1 MFDIS
6 TKGQIVTRH
15 HGRAGLFVTAAIAG
29 LIAAT
34 PAWAT
39 DSGPLVYHVSSRGD
53 DAATGDAQ
61 HPFRTLARL
70 QEAIRANSDA
80 HDIVVQLD
88 DPVYRLD
95 APLTMG
101 TADGGRNGHSVTWTG
116 APGIRPI
123 LSGGLPVSGWTMF
136 DAGRHIYVAT
146 VPKGIEARE
155 LWIDNR
161 LAPRAAIEIKRDAVR
176 FTQTGFT
183 IIDPRLCY
191 LAKLPQQNRI
201 EVEGT
206 GFFTDRFSPV
216 AHIDGVDIVMQQPG
230 WDNNLWGYDTLANPH
245 APEFSHLFL
254 VNSLAFLTKPGQ
266 WYVDPDAGKL
276 YYRPPDGTD
285 PNRQSIVLPRLPFLI
300 GIAGTYDPVRNLTFR
315 GIQFSYTSWLG
326 PLSNRGYA
334 SQQSGAYLAD
344 PSPDYPKDSLQSCK
358 WGCRAFETMRNEWSQ
373 MPAAIQV
380 ARAQKVTFDH
390 DIFAHLG
397 QIGLGIGNDE
407 TANASDIGLGAQ
419 DIAITSNLFTD
430 LAGGAIVVG
439 GVRRSAHHPADPALI
454 NRDIL
459 IANNRVQ
466 TVSQEF
472 RDNAAIL
479 STYVTGAKIVHNEVS
494 GAPYDGI
501 DVGYGWGY
509 QDVGGNPNYRVNQHG
524 YDGTGNI
531 QYQVPTTLRDTLVA
545 YNRVHDVKQWF
556 EDGGAIYNLS
566 ANPGAEIHDNYLYD
580 LHGHI
585 GLYLDE
591 GSRAVVLRNNVV
603 DGTGRWLNDNTV
615 KNANPMRITID
626 NKAIG
631 NWHNST
637 LVGGQWNAYQ
647 NDLILDDHPVQ
658 GSAWPAAAKAVMAV
672 AGIEP
677 GKEPPTR

>member
-1 MFDIS
+1 MRMQ
-6 TKGQIVTRH
+6 KGLH
-15 HGRAGLFVTAAIAG
+15 LPHLLALLTAMGASPA
-29 LIAAT
+29 LAAD
-34 PAWAT
+34 P
-39 DSGPLVYHVSSRGD
+39 PLVLHLSPDGNDAGSGD
-53 DAATGDAQ
+53 TD
-61 HPFRTLARL
+61 HPFRTFDRL
-70 QEAIRANSDA
+70 QETIRANSDVR
-80 HDIVVQLD
+80 DIVVELGD
-88 DPVYRLD
+88 HTYRLT
-95 APLTMG
+95 APLIMG
-101 TADGGRNGHSVTWTG
+101 TADGGRNGHKVTWTA
-116 APGIRPI
+116 APGAHPV
-123 LSGGLPVSGWTMF
+123 LSGGLPVTGWHLD
-136 DAGRHIYVAT
+136 DAKRHIYVAE
-146 VPKGIEARE
+146 VPKGIEARQ
-155 LWIDNR
+155 LWVDDH
-161 LAPRAAIEIKRDAVR
+161 LAPRARIEIKRDAVR
-176 FTQTGFT
+176 FTQTGLD
-183 IIDPRLCY
+183 IIDPKLRY
-191 LAKLPQQNRI
+191 LATLPDQGRI
-201 EVEGT
+201 EVEST

-216 AHIDGVDIVMQQPG
+216 ASIAGDRIVMKQPA
-230 WDNNLWGYDTLANPH
+230 WDNNLWGYDTLASPH

-254 VNSLAFLTKPGQ
+254 INALAFLTEPGQ
-266 WYVDPDAGKL
+266 WYLDPKAGKL

-285 PNRQSIVLPRLPFLI
+285 PNRQSIILPRLDFLI

-315 GIQFSYTSWLG
+315 GLRFSYTSWLG
-326 PLSNRGYA
+326 PLSDRGYA
-334 SQQSGAYLAD
+334 SQQAGAYLAD
-344 PSPDYPKDSLQSCK
+344 PSPAYPKDSLESCK

-380 ARAQKVTFDH
+380 SRAEHVLFDGN
-390 DIFAHLG
+390 IFAHLG
-397 QIGLGIGNDE
+397 QIALGIGNDE
-407 TANASDIGLGAQ
+407 GANASNIGLGAQ
-419 DIAITSNLFTD
+419 QIAVTSNLFTD

-439 GVRRSAHHPADPALI
+439 GVRRPAHHPDDPRLV

-479 STYVTGAKIVHNEVS
+479 STYVTGATIIHNDIS

-501 DVGYGWGY
+501 DIGYGWGI
-509 QDVGGNPNYRVNQHG
+509 QDVGGNPNYRANMHG
-524 YDGTGNI
+524 YDGTGNL
-531 QYQVPTTLRDTLVA
+531 QYQVPTTLRDTVVA

-566 ANPGAEIHDNYLYD
+566 ANPGAEVHDNYLYD

-591 GSRAVVLRNNVV
+591 GSRAVVVRNNVV

-626 NKAIG
+626 NKAVG

-658 GSAWPAAAKAVMAV
+658 GDAWPAAAKAVMAT
-672 AGIEP
+672 AGIER
-677 GKEPPTR
+677 GKEPPAGLPAAAHPEP

>member
-1 MFDIS
+1 MKRR
-6 TKGQIVTRH
+6 TGQ
-15 HGRAGLFVTAAIAG
+15 ASLFFSAVAAISIVASPAF
-29 LIAAT
+29 AAE
-34 PAWAT
+34 PAT
-39 DSGPLVYHVSSRGD
+39 LVYHVSAKGD

-61 HPFRTLARL
+61 HPFRTLVRL
-70 QEAIRANSDA
+70 QEAIRANSDT

-88 DPVYRLD
+88 DRVYQLD
-95 APLTMG
+95 QPLMMG

-116 APGIRPI
+116 APGAQPI
-123 LSGGLPVSGWTMF
+123 LSGGLPVRGWSMF
-136 DAGRHIYVAT
+136 DAKRHIYVAT

-155 LWIDNR
+155 LWVDDH
-161 LAPRAAIEIKRDAVR
+161 LAPRTAIEIKRDAVR
-176 FTQTGFT
+176 FTQTGLT
-183 IIDPRLCY
+183 IVDPALRY
-191 LAKLPQQNRI
+191 LATLPEQNRI

-216 AHIDGVDIVMQQPG
+216 SHIDGSEIAMQQPG

-245 APEFSHLFL
+245 APQFSHLFL
-254 VNSLAFLTKPGQ
+254 VNSLAFLTKSGQ
-266 WYVDPDAGKL
+266 WYIDPAAGKL
-276 YYRPPDGTD
+276 YYRPPEGVD
-285 PNRQSIVLPRLPFLI
+285 PNSQSIVLPRLPFLI
-300 GIAGTYDPVRNLTFR
+300 GIAGTYEPIRNLTFR
-315 GIQFSYTSWLG
+315 DIQFSYTSWLG

-334 SQQSGAYLAD
+334 SQQSGTFLAD
-344 PSPDYPKDSLQSCK
+344 ASPDYPKDSLQSCK

-380 ARAQKVTFDH
+380 ARADNIAFDR

-397 QIGLGIGNDE
+397 QIALGIGNDE
-407 TANASDIGLGAQ
+407 DANASNIGLGAQ
-419 DIAITSNLFTD
+419 NIAVTSNLFTD
-430 LAGGAIVVG
+430 LAAGAIVVG
-439 GVRRSAHHPADPALI
+439 GVRRAAHHPAEQALV

-459 IANNRVQ
+459 IANNRVH

-479 STYVTGAKIVHNEVS
+479 STYVTAAKIIHNDVS

-647 NDLILDDHPVQ
+647 NDLIFEDHPVQ
-658 GSAWPAAAKAVMAV
+658 GKAWPAAAKAVIEA
-672 AGIEP
+672 AGIIP
-677 GKEPPTR
+677 DKEPPAAAVENSASPG